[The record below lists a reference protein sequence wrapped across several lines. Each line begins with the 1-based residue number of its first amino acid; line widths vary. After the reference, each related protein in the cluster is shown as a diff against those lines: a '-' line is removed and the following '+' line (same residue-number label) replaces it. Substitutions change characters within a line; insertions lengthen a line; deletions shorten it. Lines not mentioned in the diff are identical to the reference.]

1 MRIPV
6 TLPILYFISVAVG
19 GNEKQLHCPAD
30 DPSACEKAGT
40 DQELIGKS
48 KLGDYSL
55 AALPTASSGVV
66 LAEREELL
74 KSVNFQ
80 ALASDFR
87 RLAILASIAN
97 IGATGYG
104 DINIR
109 NHVQRVANDVSTLH
123 DKSATTVGTFKEM
136 SELVLQELRAA
147 FNHLL
152 NSNSDEAVEI
162 FGRIA
167 KVAEDMARAAE
178 ELHSESEKDGQR
190 AHEVLEETMRAK
202 GVAEEKR
209 QQLVQKQKDL
219 EIAKKKMEE
228 LQKNAQD
235 AERRAQQMA
244 QEAEKAAQEARRKR
258 KKKKKGWGKITH
270 ALGKL
275 VGHDNTK
282 KYKKREEAA
291 REDQRRFIAQKQQQH
306 ELYLKAHSDAQ
317 NLEKSIADNQKNANL
332 AKSGIEALHSAVGT
346 FKSLSTTMLKVIEFW
361 KNLQV
366 RFEGMQNPVVKREVE
381 EVANHLEETG
391 DQTMDVW
398 TSPSFQAR
406 AVHFYSRWMALLGEC
421 THYIDASHQLK
432 DQSVK
437 YLEGSS
443 NAQEAEA
450 KIQKLKAELY

>member
-1 MRIPV
+1 
-6 TLPILYFISVAVG
+6 
-19 GNEKQLHCPAD
+19 
-30 DPSACEKAGT
+30 
-40 DQELIGKS
+40 
-48 KLGDYSL
+48 
-55 AALPTASSGVV
+55 
-66 LAEREELL
+66 
-74 KSVNFQ
+74 
-80 ALASDFR
+80 
-87 RLAILASIAN
+87 
-97 IGATGYG
+97 
-104 DINIR
+104 
-109 NHVQRVANDVSTLH
+109 
-123 DKSATTVGTFKEM
+123 
-136 SELVLQELRAA
+136 
-147 FNHLL
+147 
-152 NSNSDEAVEI
+152 
-162 FGRIA
+162 
-167 KVAEDMARAAE
+167 MARAAE

-190 AHEVLEETMRAK
+190 THQVLEETMRAK

-209 QQLVQKQKDL
+209 QQLVQKRKDL

-291 REDQRRFIAQKQQQH
+291 REDQRKFNAQKQKQH
-306 ELYLKAHSDAQ
+306 ELYLKAQRDAQ
-317 NLEKSIADNQKNANL
+317 NLEKSIADNLKNANL

-346 FKSLSTTMLKVIEFW
+346 FKSLSTTMLKVIELW

-366 RFEGMQNPVVKREVE
+366 HFEGMRNPVVKKEVE

-421 THYIDASHQLK
+421 THYIDASRQLK
-432 DQSVK
+432 DQSGQ

-450 KIQKLKAELY
+450 KIRKLKAELH